1 MTAAGAANHLSS
13 RLARERSLAQALAR
27 RPYLAIAC
35 LLIAAL
41 AAAAWRVG
49 PVNLFLTPDQRGQ
62 WLMQRGRYDE
72 AASAFRDPMWL
83 GAAQTKA
90 KDFKAAAQTFCGL
103 DTADAN
109 YNCGNALIMLGKYQ
123 DAIPRYDR
131 ALELR
136 PGFAAAEANRT
147 LAKLRAERLA
157 RQTGQESF
165 DLDQP
170 NARDE
175 RPSMTGKVDH
185 PDKEPPQAETGMSD
199 EAVRALWLKRV
210 QTGPADFLRAR
221 FAYQLQP
228 PPPPPSGAPK

>member
-1 MTAAGAANHLSS
+1 MNPADAQHAWS
-13 RLARERSLAQALAR
+13 RFARARSLAEAVAR
-27 RPYLAIAC
+27 HAYLAIAC
-35 LLIAAL
+35 LLVTAL
-41 AAAAWRVG
+41 AVLACRTG
-49 PVNLFLTPDQRGQ
+49 PANLFLTADQRGQ
-62 WLMQRGRYDE
+62 WLMQRGRFDD
-72 AASAFRDPMWL
+72 AARAFRDPMWL
-83 GAAQTKA
+83 GAAQMRA
-90 KDFKAAAQTFCGL
+90 KDFKAAAQTFCGF

-109 YNCGNALIMLGKYQ
+109 YDCGDALIMLGKYE

-147 LAKLRAERLA
+147 LARLRADRLA
-157 RQTGQESF
+157 RQRGQESF
-165 DLDQP
+165 DLDEP
-170 NARDE
+170 DPRDE

-210 QTGPADFLRAR
+210 QTRPADFLRTR

-228 PPPPPSGAPK
+228 APPPSSGAPK

>member
-1 MTAAGAANHLSS
+1 MSATDTHRPSS
-13 RLARERSLAQALAR
+13 QLAWERLLAEVVIR

-35 LLIAAL
+35 LLMAVL
-41 AAAAWRVG
+41 AVMAWRVG
-49 PVNLFLTPDQRGQ
+49 PANLFLTPDQRGQ
-62 WLMQRGRYDE
+62 WLVQRGRYDE

-83 GAAQTKA
+83 GAAQMKA
-90 KDFKAAAQTFCGL
+90 KDFKAAAQTFCGF

-131 ALELR
+131 ALELN
-136 PGFAAAEANRT
+136 PSFAAAEANRT

-157 RQTGQESF
+157 RQAGQESF
-165 DLDQP
+165 DLDEP
-170 NARDE
+170 NPRDE
-175 RPSMTGKVDH
+175 RPSMTGKVDR

-210 QTGPADFLRAR
+210 QTRPADFLRAR

-228 PPPPPSGAPK
+228 PSPPSSGAPK